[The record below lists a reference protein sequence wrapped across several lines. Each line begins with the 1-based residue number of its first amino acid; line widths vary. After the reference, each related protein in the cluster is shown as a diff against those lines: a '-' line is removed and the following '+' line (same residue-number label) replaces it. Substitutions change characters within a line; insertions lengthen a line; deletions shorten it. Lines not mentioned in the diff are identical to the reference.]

1 MALLTTLVALG
12 IGAGLGLRTDG
23 SVAAMLRWKPA
34 LAIVAPVALA
44 VQFALSLGPAG
55 DHWWATILD
64 LGSMLALMAFC
75 FANLRVG
82 GMVVLLLGLALNTLP
97 ILVNGETPTSR
108 SALVNAGLVTAT
120 AQPLELDGPR
130 SVATSETSLR
140 WLGEILPI
148 SATEQVL
155 SIGDLV
161 VLAGAALVVASL
173 LRGRTVRRGGPM
185 RYTQAIAPLGRGPV
199 KRRGPGLHPSR
210 MQPPR
215 IYLPE

>member
-44 VQFALSLGPAG
+44 VQFALSLGPVG

-120 AQPLELDGPR
+120 AQPLELEPV
-130 SVATSETSLR
+130 VAEALLHKR
-140 WLGEILPI
+140 PVAALGKRL
-148 SATEQVL
+148 
-155 SIGDLV
+155 
-161 VLAGAALVVASL
+161 VLAAQPTWSVRIQSL
-173 LRGRTVRRGGPM
+173 
-185 RYTQAIAPLGRGPV
+185 
-199 KRRGPGLHPSR
+199 
-210 MQPPR
+210 
-215 IYLPE
+215 